1 VELIVRYGQHIDLA
15 AIAETA
21 SGHPEVITSAAV
33 GQPDGYRAEV
43 PALYV
48 VLRRKDPEIIA
59 DLEAHIRRK
68 LPVPGAWPK
77 WIVPLSA
84 LPLTAAGAIDHLAL
98 RRDAAARAANEAQL
112 VSQFAAALSC
122 RESAIWCSG
131 ASKGDAQK
139 HLEQPV
145 RPGLKLGSDAR

>member
-1 VELIVRYGQHIDLA
+1 
-15 AIAETA
+15 
-21 SGHPEVITSAAV
+21 
-33 GQPDGYRAEV
+33 
-43 PALYV
+43 
-48 VLRRKDPEIIA
+48 
-59 DLEAHIRRK
+59 
-68 LPVPGAWPK
+68 VPGAWPK

-84 LPLTAAGAIDHLAL
+84 LPLTAAGTIDHLAL

-112 VSQFAAALSC
+112 VSQFAAPLSC

>member
-1 VELIVRYGQHIDLA
+1 VEPIVRYGQHIDLA

-33 GQPDGYRAEV
+33 GRSDGYRTEV

-68 LPVPGAWPK
+68 LPGVPGACSNGSFPCL
-77 WIVPLSA
+77 PFRSRLEA
-84 LPLTAAGAIDHLAL
+84 PLTIWRCGVMPPQGGKGSA
-98 RRDAAARAANEAQL
+98 
-112 VSQFAAALSC
+112 VSVAV
-122 RESAIWCSG
+122 RSG
-131 ASKGDAQK
+131 IE
-139 HLEQPV
+139 LP
-145 RPGLKLGSDAR
+145 

>member
-1 VELIVRYGQHIDLA
+1 M
-15 AIAETA
+15 
-21 SGHPEVITSAAV
+21 
-33 GQPDGYRAEV
+33 
-43 PALYV
+43 

>member
-1 VELIVRYGQHIDLA
+1 MEPIVRYGQHIDLA

-33 GQPDGYRAEV
+33 GRPDGYRAEV

-68 LPVPGAWPK
+68 LPGVPGAWPK
-77 WIVPLSA
+77 
-84 LPLTAAGAIDHLAL
+84 
-98 RRDAAARAANEAQL
+98 
-112 VSQFAAALSC
+112 
-122 RESAIWCSG
+122 
-131 ASKGDAQK
+131 
-139 HLEQPV
+139 
-145 RPGLKLGSDAR
+145 

>member
-1 VELIVRYGQHIDLA
+1 MEPIVRYGQHIDLA

-33 GQPDGYRAEV
+33 GRPDGYRAEV

-68 LPVPGAWPK
+68 LPGVPGAWPK

-84 LPLTAAGAIDHLAL
+84 LPLTAGGAIDHLAL

-112 VSQFAAALSC
+112 VSQFTAALSC

-131 ASKGDAQK
+131 SK
-139 HLEQPV
+139 
-145 RPGLKLGSDAR
+145 